1 MIILKIYMN
10 NQILVTGKNGQLG
23 QSLRK
28 IINNEKYLTSLK
40 ANEEELISKELN
52 FIFVSRNELDLTNE
66 KSLNDFF
73 KKTSFMQLLTA
84 LPILLLMRLN
94 SIMKKRKK

>member
-73 KKTSFMQLLTA
+73 KKPVLC
-84 LPILLLMRLN
+84 N
-94 SIMKKRKK
+94 Y

>member
-40 ANEEELISKELN
+40 ANERAYI
-52 FIFVSRNELDLTNE
+52 
-66 KSLNDFF
+66 
-73 KKTSFMQLLTA
+73 
-84 LPILLLMRLN
+84 
-94 SIMKKRKK
+94 